1 MDGLGRYDGRM
12 KNDTPFEA
20 VCVYCGSSNAAS
32 PAYLEAAALLGK
44 TLAAEGVK
52 LVYGGGGVGLM
63 GACARAAHEVGGQ
76 VLGIMPEFLRGR
88 EILFDDVETIVV
100 QSMHERKQLLF
111 ENADAFIVLPGGIG
125 TLEEVIELMSWR
137 RMSLHAKPLVFYS
150 PDGFWEP
157 LFALLRH
164 TVEQK
169 LTPVEMLDTWR
180 AVERIED
187 LLPALRS
194 MAEAPQAGPPIAL
207 VG

>member
-1 MDGLGRYDGRM
+1 MSKDNTLA
-12 KNDTPFEA
+12 A

-32 PAYLEAAALLGK
+32 PAYLEAAARLGK
-44 TLAAEGVK
+44 TLADEGVK

-63 GACARAAHEVGGQ
+63 GACAKAAHEAGGR
-76 VLGIMPEFLRGR
+76 VLGIMPEFLRAR
-88 EILFDDVETIVV
+88 EILFDDVETLVV
-100 QSMHERKQLLF
+100 QSMHERKQGLF
-111 ENADAFIVLPGGIG
+111 ENADGFIVLPGGIG

-169 LTPVEMLDTWR
+169 LTPVELLDTWR
-180 AVERIED
+180 SVDRVED

-194 MAEAPQAGPPIAL
+194 MSEAPQAGPPIAL

>member
-1 MDGLGRYDGRM
+1 M
-12 KNDTPFEA
+12 NTDTTLEA
-20 VCVYCGSSNAAS
+20 VCVYCGSSNSAS

-44 TLAAEGVK
+44 TLAHEGVK

-63 GACARAAHEVGGQ
+63 GACARAAHEAGGK

-150 PDGFWEP
+150 PEGFWEP
-157 LFALLRH
+157 LFELLRH
-164 TVEQK
+164 TVEAK
-169 LTPVEMLDTWR
+169 LTPAELLDTWR

-187 LLPALRS
+187 LLPALRA
-194 MAEAPQAGPPIAL
+194 MAQEPQIGPPIAL

>member
-1 MDGLGRYDGRM
+1 MN
-12 KNDTPFEA
+12 NDTPIRA
-20 VCVYCGSSNAAS
+20 VCVYCGSSNSAS

-44 TLAAEGVK
+44 TLADEGVK

-63 GACARAAHEVGGQ
+63 GACARAAHEAGGR

-100 QSMHERKQLLF
+100 QSMHERKQGLF

-164 TVEQK
+164 TVEEK
-169 LTPVEMLDTWR
+169 LTPAELLGTWR
-180 AVERIED
+180 AVDRIED
-187 LLPALRS
+187 LLPALRA
-194 MAEAPQAGPPIAL
+194 MAQEPQVGPPIAL

>member
-1 MDGLGRYDGRM
+1 MSKKTSIRD
-12 KNDTPFEA
+12 
-20 VCVYCGSSNAAS
+20 VCVYCGSSNSAS

-63 GACARAAHEVGGQ
+63 GACARAAHEVGGK

-150 PDGFWEP
+150 PGGFWDP
-157 LFALLRH
+157 LFELLRH
-164 TVEQK
+164 TVEEK
-169 LTPVEMLDTWR
+169 LTPAELLDTWR
-180 AVERIED
+180 SVDRVED
-187 LLPALRS
+187 LLPALRA
-194 MAEAPQAGPPIAL
+194 MAEEPHAGPPIAL

>member
-1 MDGLGRYDGRM
+1 MT
-12 KNDTPFEA
+12 KNISIRA
-20 VCVYCGSSNAAS
+20 VCVYCGSSNSAS
-32 PAYLEAAALLGK
+32 PAYLEAAARLGK
-44 TLAAEGVK
+44 TLAREGVK

-63 GACARAAHEVGGQ
+63 GACARAAHEAGGD
-76 VLGIMPEFLRGR
+76 VLGIMPQFLRGR

-111 ENADAFIVLPGGIG
+111 DNADAFIVLPGGIG

-157 LFALLRH
+157 LFELLRH
-164 TVEQK
+164 TVEEK
-169 LTPVEMLDTWR
+169 LTPPELLETWR
-180 AVERIED
+180 AVDRIEN
-187 LLPALRS
+187 LLPALRA
-194 MAEAPQAGPPIAL
+194 MAEEPHAGPPIAL

>member
-1 MDGLGRYDGRM
+1 MS
-12 KNDTPFEA
+12 KNTSIRA
-20 VCVYCGSSNAAS
+20 VCVYCGSSNSAS

-44 TLAAEGVK
+44 TLAGEGVK

-63 GACARAAHEVGGQ
+63 GACARAAHEAGGD

-111 ENADAFIVLPGGIG
+111 DNADAFVVLPGGIG

-150 PDGFWEP
+150 PDRFWEP
-157 LFALLRH
+157 LFELLRH
-164 TVEQK
+164 TVEAR
-169 LTPVEMLDTWR
+169 LTPAELLDTWR

-194 MAEAPQAGPPIAL
+194 MAEEPHAGPPIAL

>member
-1 MDGLGRYDGRM
+1 MS
-12 KNDTPFEA
+12 NENTPRA
-20 VCVYCGSSNAAS
+20 VCVYCGSSNSAS
-32 PAYLEAAALLGK
+32 PAYLEAAARLGK
-44 TLAAEGVK
+44 TLAGEGVK

-63 GACARAAHEVGGQ
+63 GACARAAHEAGGQ

-100 QSMHERKQLLF
+100 HSMHERKQGLF
-111 ENADAFIVLPGGIG
+111 DNADAFIVLPGGIG

-157 LFALLRH
+157 LFELLRH
-164 TVEQK
+164 TVEQR
-169 LTPVEMLDTWR
+169 LTPPELLDTWR
-180 AVERIED
+180 AVDRVED
-187 LLPALRS
+187 LLPALRT
-194 MAEAPQAGPPIAL
+194 MAEEPQAGPPIAL

>member
-1 MDGLGRYDGRM
+1 MD
-12 KNDTPFEA
+12 NNTTPRA
-20 VCVYCGSSNAAS
+20 VCVYCGSSNSTS

-44 TLAAEGVK
+44 TLANEGVK

-63 GACARAAHEVGGQ
+63 GACARAAHEAGGE

-88 EILFDDVETIVV
+88 EILFDEVETIVV
-100 QSMHERKQLLF
+100 QSMHERKQGLF

-157 LFALLRH
+157 LFELLRH

-169 LTPVEMLDTWR
+169 LTPAELLDTWR
-180 AVERIED
+180 AVDRIQD
-187 LLPALRS
+187 LLPALRA
-194 MAEAPQAGPPIAL
+194 MAEEPQVGPPIAL

>member
-1 MDGLGRYDGRM
+1 MSKKTSIR
-12 KNDTPFEA
+12 A
-20 VCVYCGSSNAAS
+20 VCVYCGSSNSAS

-44 TLAAEGVK
+44 TLASEGVK

-63 GACARAAHEVGGQ
+63 GACARAAHEAGGE

-88 EILFDDVETIVV
+88 EILFDEVETIVV
-100 QSMHERKQLLF
+100 QSMHERKQGLF

-164 TVEQK
+164 TVEEK

>member
-1 MDGLGRYDGRM
+1 MSKKTSIR
-12 KNDTPFEA
+12 A
-20 VCVYCGSSNAAS
+20 VCVYCGSSNSAS

-44 TLAAEGVK
+44 TLASEGVK

-63 GACARAAHEVGGQ
+63 GACARAAHEAGGE

-88 EILFDDVETIVV
+88 EILFDEVETIVV
-100 QSMHERKQLLF
+100 QSMHERKQGLF

-150 PDGFWEP
+150 PGGFWDP
-157 LFALLRH
+157 LFELLRH
-164 TVEQK
+164 TVEEK
-169 LTPVEMLDTWR
+169 LTPAELLDTWR
-180 AVERIED
+180 SVDRVED
-187 LLPALRS
+187 LLPALRA
-194 MAEAPQAGPPIAL
+194 MAEEPHAGPPIAL

>member
-1 MDGLGRYDGRM
+1 MSK
-12 KNDTPFEA
+12 KNSIEA
-20 VCVYCGSSNAAS
+20 VCVYCGSSNSAS

-44 TLAAEGVK
+44 TLAGEGVK

-63 GACARAAHEVGGQ
+63 GACARAAHEAGGD

-111 ENADAFIVLPGGIG
+111 DNADAFVVLPGGIG

-157 LFALLRH
+157 LFELLRH
-164 TVEQK
+164 TVQER
-169 LTPVEMLDTWR
+169 LTPAELLDTWR
-180 AVERIED
+180 SVERIED
-187 LLPALRS
+187 LLPAVRS
-194 MAEAPQAGPPIAL
+194 MAEEPHAGPPIAL

>member
-1 MDGLGRYDGRM
+1 MN
-12 KNDTPFEA
+12 NDTTLRA

-32 PAYLEAAALLGK
+32 PAYLEAAARLGK

-52 LVYGGGGVGLM
+52 LIYGGGGVGLM
-63 GACARAAHEVGGQ
+63 GACARAAHEAGGE

-100 QSMHERKQLLF
+100 QSMHERKQGLF
-111 ENADAFIVLPGGIG
+111 EHADAFIVLPGGIG
-125 TLEEVIELMSWR
+125 TLEEVVELMSWR
-137 RMSLHAKPLVFYS
+137 RMSLHAKPLAFYN

-169 LTPVEMLDTWR
+169 LTPAELLDTWR
-180 AVERIED
+180 AVDRVED

-194 MAEAPQAGPPIAL
+194 MAEEPHAGPPIAL

>member
-1 MDGLGRYDGRM
+1 M
-12 KNDTPFEA
+12 KNNTAPGA
-20 VCVYCGSSNAAS
+20 VCVYCGSSNSAS

-44 TLAAEGVK
+44 TLADEGVK

-63 GACARAAHEVGGQ
+63 GACAKAAHKAGGS

-88 EILFDDVETIVV
+88 EILFDEVETIVV
-100 QSMHERKQLLF
+100 RSMHERKQGLF
-111 ENADAFIVLPGGIG
+111 DNADAFIVLPGGIG
-125 TLEEVIELMSWR
+125 TLEEVVELMSWR

-164 TVEQK
+164 TVEEK
-169 LTPVEMLDTWR
+169 LTPPELLGTWR
-180 AVERIED
+180 SVDRIED
-187 LLPALRS
+187 LLPALRA
-194 MAEAPQAGPPIAL
+194 MAEEPQAGPPIAL